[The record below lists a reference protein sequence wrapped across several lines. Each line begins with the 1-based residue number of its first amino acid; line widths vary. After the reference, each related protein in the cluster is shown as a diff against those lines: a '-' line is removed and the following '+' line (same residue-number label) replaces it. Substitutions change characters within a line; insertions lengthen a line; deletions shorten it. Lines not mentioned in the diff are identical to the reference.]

1 MLNFHQAMEHEDTN
15 DNVSIEIIS
24 TTKDNADLKIAE
36 SIYIRELKP
45 NMNSILY
52 PWKLI
57 WFNGIAFG
65 SINLS
70 QAWHIFY
77 MLLAVLLCISG
88 F

>member
-1 MLNFHQAMEHEDTN
+1 MLNFHPVMEHKDTN
-15 DNVSIEIIS
+15 DNFSIEILS

-57 WFNGIAFG
+57 
-65 SINLS
+65 
-70 QAWHIFY
+70 
-77 MLLAVLLCISG
+77 
-88 F
+88 